1 MIKSKVKVWRTYPEF
16 EWIQGNNYGE
26 VRTIDRWGPT
36 SRGNGKRLVKGQI
49 LKQYHNN
56 SGYLRVNFSVNGKNI
71 NRYVHR
77 IIAECFLPN
86 PDNLP
91 EINHIDCNPLNNCIN
106 NLEWCTHEYNCQ
118 YREKFGIPTAESHG
132 HPLYA
137 INLNTLE
144 VYCFSSQREASRELN
159 ISQGHI
165 SSVIKGKRKQTGG
178 YWFTNA
184 DNNAVDVTK
193 NKLHNI
199 IDNRIE
205 DLKVGDSSDEVVNF
219 VSKCLM

>member
-1 MIKSKVKVWRTYPEF
+1 MIKSKVKVWRNYPEF

-26 VRTIDRWGPT
+26 VKTIDRWGPT

-49 LKQYHNN
+49 LKQYRNN

-91 EINHIDCNPLNNCIN
+91 EINHIDCDPLNNCIN
-106 NLEWCTHEYNCQ
+106 NLEWCTHEYNCK

-137 INLNTLE
+137 INLATLE
-144 VYCFSSQREASRELN
+144 VYYFSSQHEASRVLGVGQQC
-159 ISQGHI
+159 ISR
-165 SSVIKGKRKQTGG
+165 VIRGERKQTGS

-184 DNNAVDVTK
+184 GNNAVDITK

-199 IDNRIE
+199 IDNRVE
-205 DLKVGDSSDEVVNF
+205 YLKVGDSSDEVVNF